1 MSYLEEMSTSSD
13 NHLDNHAID
22 ETDGVV
28 EIDEDNFYKPEGVVR
43 FSINSISHL
52 SSSILSNPTYIRGLP
67 WKLLVMPRES
77 VTKEGRVK
85 GLGVFVLCNPE
96 SDELQGYSCYAR
108 ATITLVNFANEK
120 DNHSKD
126 IVHWYHSKEKDWGYG
141 HFIAMQEVLDPSK
154 GFVKDDGI
162 ELQAYVM
169 ADAPEGSIEHYL
181 YKPEGVVRFAI
192 NDISKLSSSV
202 LSNATYI
209 RGLPWKLLVM
219 PRECVTKEGRA
230 KGLGVFVQCNPESDE
245 LQGYSCYARATITLV
260 NFANEKDNHSKDI
273 VHWYHSKE
281 NDWGYGNFM
290 IWQEVLD
297 PSKGFVKDD
306 GIELQAC
313 VMADAPHGINWDSKK
328 YTGYVG
334 LKSQGA
340 TSYLNSLLQTMYFT
354 YKFRKAVYQMP
365 TENADTVMSVPLAMQ
380 RIFYELQH
388 NDRAVATKKLTKSF
402 GWESKDSFTPHDV
415 QELSRV
421 LLDNL
426 DDKMKGTAVEGT
438 IPQLFEGKMESYVKC
453 TNVDY
458 VSSRIETY
466 FDIQLNIKGKKNVY
480 ESFKDYVAVET
491 LEGENKYDAGQYG
504 LQEAKKGVIFVKFP
518 PVLHLHLMRF
528 QYDPV
533 TDTNVKI
540 NDRYEF
546 PDHLVLDEFLKEA
559 EATPAHYTLQA
570 VLVHSGDNY
579 GGHYVACLNP
589 KGDGKQWYKFDD
601 DVVSKCYKRDA
612 IAYNFGGD
620 EDIAAM
626 RSCTNAY
633 MLVYIRKSHMVDILQ
648 EVTDDDIS
656 EYLVKRFEEE
666 KRRDS
671 IKRNEAHLYF
681 QVEVYTEAHFQDHVG
696 TDLVVMG
703 EAKPLCFKVSKSS
716 NLKDLKISLAKQM
729 GYPVD
734 HIRMWP
740 LEKRNNNTTRPT
752 PVEMTDNLGKS
763 VFDLADHRNAW
774 SIFLEVLD
782 PDSDKDCLPDYDF
795 RSEVLL
801 FYKYYD
807 PTVQKISYVGH
818 SYESITRFFVEL
830 MPALREKVG
839 LDTNTPLLLYEEV
852 KPNMIELIDPNKQ
865 LRQLEEI
872 RDGDIICFQRADM
885 SLDRME
891 LGTVQDY
898 FRELYNRVEVIFCDH
913 NVLSDHGIAVP
924 LDLRMNYIQMAK
936 AVAQVL
942 GVDWQ
947 YLQFFIPGPNHP
959 CAQPDIPIQHNT
971 EGSLR
976 DFINWKSKHADHFY
990 YEKLSVRIDEFERKR
1005 VFKCFFV
1012 DAHLK
1017 EDREVTVY
1025 VNKDGTVRDLLDEAA
1040 TLVEF
1045 TDTIKK
1051 LRLVETIQHRIVI
1064 VHPSSYPVSDLNI
1077 HRIMRIDEIRHD
1089 EEPLQEDQALIPVV
1103 HFNELTV
1110 YVFLLIQE
1118 IHNTFGIP
1126 FLLPLTDGEH
1136 LSSIKVRIQ
1145 NLLGV
1150 SDKDYEKYKFAII
1163 ASPTQRE
1170 NLSEEKDDR
1179 LYIKY
1184 FYGEKG
1190 PSSFPQLGFPFFGL
1204 DHVNRN
1210 PKRSRSIFEKAI
1222 KIHN

>member
-1 MSYLEEMSTSSD
+1 MSDVEEMDTSP
-13 NHLDNHAID
+13 DNHAVDNSGDVLKD
-22 ETDGVV
+22 ETDDIV
-28 EIDEDNFYKPEGVVR
+28 EIDEEDNFCKPEGVVR
-43 FSINSISHL
+43 FSINNISKL
-52 SSSILSNPTYIRGLP
+52 SSSILSNSTYIRGLP

-77 VTKEGRVK
+77 ATKEGRVK
-85 GLGVFVLCNPE
+85 GLGVFV
-96 SDELQGYSCYAR
+96 
-108 ATITLVNFANEK
+108 
-120 DNHSKD
+120 
-126 IVHWYHSKEKDWGYG
+126 
-141 HFIAMQEVLDPSK
+141 
-154 GFVKDDGI
+154 
-162 ELQAYVM
+162 
-169 ADAPEGSIEHYL
+169 
-181 YKPEGVVRFAI
+181 
-192 NDISKLSSSV
+192 
-202 LSNATYI
+202 
-209 RGLPWKLLVM
+209 
-219 PRECVTKEGRA
+219 
-230 KGLGVFVQCNPESDE
+230 QCNPESVE
-245 LQGYSCYARATITLV
+245 MQGYSCYARATITLV

-290 IWQEVLD
+290 AWQEVLD
-297 PSKGFVKDD
+297 PSKGFIKDD
-306 GIELQAC
+306 GIELHAY
-313 VMADAPHGINWDSKK
+313 VVADAPHGINWDSKK
-328 YTGYVG
+328 HTGYVG
-334 LKSQGA
+334 LKNQGA
-340 TSYLNSLLQTMYFT
+340 TCYMSSLLQTMYFT
-354 YKFRKAVYQMP
+354 NKLRKAVYQLP
-365 TENADTVMSVPLAMQ
+365 TENDDTVKSVPLAMQ

-388 NDRAVATKKLTKSF
+388 NDKAVATKKLTKSF
-402 GWESKDSFTPHDV
+402 GWDTVDSFMQHDV

-426 DDKMKGTAVEGT
+426 DDKMKGTVVEDT

-458 VSSRIETY
+458 VSSRIETF

-480 ESFKDYVAVET
+480 ESFKDYIAVET
-491 LEGENKYDAGQYG
+491 LEGENKYDAEKYG

-533 TDTNVKI
+533 TDTNIKI

-601 DVVSKCYKRDA
+601 DVVSKCLKRDA
-612 IAYNFGGD
+612 IDYNFGGV

-633 MLVYIRKSHMVDILQ
+633 MLVYIRKSHMGRCSVCVVDLIHQMIIVDILQ

-666 KRRDS
+666 KRLDS
-671 IKRNEAHLYF
+671 IRRKERNEAHLYF
-681 QVEVYTEAHFQDHVG
+681 QVEVYTEAHFQGHVG
-696 TDLVVMG
+696 TDLVIMG

-716 NLKDLKISLAKQM
+716 NLRDFKISLAKQM

-752 PVEMTDNLGKS
+752 PIEMTDNLGKS

-774 SIFLEVLD
+774 PIFLEVLD
-782 PDSDKDCLPDYDF
+782 PADSDKDCLPDYDF
-795 RSEVLL
+795 RKNTLTTGEVLL

-818 SYESITRFFVEL
+818 SYESITRFFAEL

-852 KPNMIELIDPNKQ
+852 KPNMIEPIDPYKQ

-891 LGTVQDY
+891 VGTVQDY

-913 NVLSDHGIAVP
+913 NVLGDHGIAVP
-924 LDLRMNYIQMAK
+924 LNLRMNYTQMAK

-942 GVDWQ
+942 GNDWQ
-947 YLQFFIPGPNHP
+947 YMQFFKPGPNHSRTH
-959 CAQPDIPIQHNT
+959 PDIPIQHNT

-976 DFINWKSKHADHFY
+976 DFINWKFKHADQIFYLY
-990 YEKLSVRIDEFERKR
+990 YEKLSIRIDEFERKR

-1064 VHPSSYPVSDLNI
+1064 IHPPSHPVSDLNI

-1089 EEPLQEDQALIPVV
+1089 EEPLRADQALIPVV
-1103 HFNELTV
+1103 HFNR
-1110 YVFLLIQE
+1110 E

-1163 ASPTQRE
+1163 ASPTQKE